1 MEQLRSYILSV
12 SAAAVLC
19 GIVTTLAGKNSTISA
34 LLKLMTGTVMAIV
47 VMRPITEVS
56 AVNLN
61 RYLDILN
68 ADTATIVEAG
78 TQYTESKLQQ
88 RIKQQLE
95 AYILA
100 KAESLSLH
108 ISVDVSLTADTM
120 LPSSVVITGR
130 VSPQARRIMETMLRD
145 ELGISLEMVTWK

>member
-47 VMRPITEVS
+47 VIRPITEVS

-68 ADTATIVEAG
+68 ADTAAIVEAG

-108 ISVDVSLTADTM
+108 IRVDVGLTADTM